1 MIWTREHIYN
11 MRNNKMVSRNRVTPA
26 ILQRLND
33 SIPAELKTPDGQTE
47 ALAMATGVLRVFLGS
62 EWVEKH
68 VISDN
73 AKKGFFSVKE
83 QDIVQREISFFRL
96 MDLAEILLIF
106 STCQALM
113 NASTG

>member
-1 MIWTREHIYN
+1 MIQF
-11 MRNNKMVSRNRVTPA
+11 P
-26 ILQRLND
+26 LN
-33 SIPAELKTPDGQTE
+33 LRHQT
-47 ALAMATGVLRVFLGS
+47 ARQKLLRWRRAFCVCFLGS